1 MKSIYGRLYFA
12 FFMTILVSFLLAG
25 FFAIRRTDDNTNQ
38 IAYSELERA
47 SKHIAD
53 LIELVGPDDQKSVL
67 SDYSQSSEMS
77 FNIYNENIDKTYGH
91 MNKKS
96 RFSEAEKKAMLS
108 VINGKKTTNTSSLVA
123 YAKTYEIEGIR
134 YVISVQRDNTLEKST
149 FVTSYIV
156 SGLILLLVGS
166 VVFLIISDFIVKP
179 ISNLTKATNELI
191 KGNYRVRVNYAG
203 EDEISK
209 LYNAFNQMAI
219 QLAKQEETR
228 QQFISDVSHEFQTPL
243 TAISGFANIL
253 KSENLPDDQRKKYA
267 SIISSNSQRLSTLSK
282 NMLQLTLL
290 EGEDTKLDIHEYSLI
305 DQLNRVIETQ
315 DYTALSKDIEI
326 EFIKPKGE
334 IFIEADES
342 RMEQVWIN
350 LINNAIKYTEEHGV
364 VTVEVKRWGKDISV
378 LIHDTGIGMSEETI
392 SHIFERF
399 YRDDKSRAVEGNGLG
414 LSIVSRIIAL
424 HGFKIDVTSEEDAGS
439 VFTVKMPLST
449 KSYVNKLIVNRKD

>member
-1 MKSIYGRLYFA
+1 MDLGKILY
-12 FFMTILVSFLLAG
+12 VDDDKLL
-25 FFAIRRTDDNTNQ
+25 T
-38 IAYSELERA
+38 
-47 SKHIAD
+47 
-53 LIELVGPDDQKSVL
+53 
-67 SDYSQSSEMS
+67 
-77 FNIYNENIDKTYGH
+77 
-91 MNKKS
+91 
-96 RFSEAEKKAMLS
+96 
-108 VINGKKTTNTSSLVA
+108 
-123 YAKTYEIEGIR
+123 
-134 YVISVQRDNTLEKST
+134 ST
-149 FVTSYIV
+149 FSTLMKVEGFKNVVTYNNPVEAIEY
-156 SGLILLLVGS
+156 LKLEAPD
-166 VVFLIISDFIVKP
+166 LIISDFIVKP

-326 EFIKPKGE
+326 EFIKPVLYDLYE
-334 IFIEADES
+334 I
-342 RMEQVWIN
+342 
-350 LINNAIKYTEEHGV
+350 
-364 VTVEVKRWGKDISV
+364 
-378 LIHDTGIGMSEETI
+378 
-392 SHIFERF
+392 
-399 YRDDKSRAVEGNGLG
+399 
-414 LSIVSRIIAL
+414 
-424 HGFKIDVTSEEDAGS
+424 
-439 VFTVKMPLST
+439 
-449 KSYVNKLIVNRKD
+449 